1 MCEFFSAIVF
11 ADKRVVWSPF
21 TMSHEALKWVAD
33 VKDDGSERFAS
44 VEWKPKK
51 GVKHSHSI
59 SELGELVVEA
69 SDGGRVKPSWWKAGH
84 DKALEAVARVALK
97 KCYFF
102 GDEDAGHVYGFVKL
116 LGSSSA
122 VLWENSSA
130 VLRDNSRAE
139 LCGDSSA
146 VLCGNSR
153 AELRGNSRAELCG
166 NSRAELWENS
176 RAELRGNSRVTVFSE
191 NCRVKAWNDSVVML
205 AAGVPKTVVELHD
218 NARIEVRK

>member
-44 VEWKPKK
+44 VEWKPKE

-122 VLWENSSA
+122 VLWENS
-130 VLRDNSRAE
+130 
-139 LCGDSSA
+139 
-146 VLCGNSR
+146 
-153 AELRGNSRAELCG
+153 
-166 NSRAELWENS
+166 

-218 NARIEVRK
+218 NARIKVRK

>member
-44 VEWKPKK
+44 VEWKPKE

-122 VLWENSSA
+122 VL
-130 VLRDNSRAE
+130 RDN
-139 LCGDSSA
+139 SSA

-153 AELRGNSRAELCG
+153 AELCGDSRAELWD
-166 NSRAELWENS
+166 NSSAVLWENS

>member
-122 VLWENSSA
+122 VL
-130 VLRDNSRAE
+130 RDNSSAE

-146 VLCGNSR
+146 ELC
-153 AELRGNSRAELCG
+153 GNSRAELCG

>member
-122 VLWENSSA
+122 VL
-130 VLRDNSRAE
+130 RDN
-139 LCGDSSA
+139 SSA
-146 VLCGNSR
+146 VLCGD
-153 AELRGNSRAELCG
+153 SRAELCG
-166 NSRAELWENS
+166 NSRAVLWENS

>member
-122 VLWENSSA
+122 VLRDNSSA
-130 VLRDNSRAE
+130 VLCGDSRAE
-139 LCGDSSA
+139 LCGD
-146 VLCGNSR
+146 
-153 AELRGNSRAELCG
+153 SRAELCG
-166 NSRAELWENS
+166 NSRAVLWENS